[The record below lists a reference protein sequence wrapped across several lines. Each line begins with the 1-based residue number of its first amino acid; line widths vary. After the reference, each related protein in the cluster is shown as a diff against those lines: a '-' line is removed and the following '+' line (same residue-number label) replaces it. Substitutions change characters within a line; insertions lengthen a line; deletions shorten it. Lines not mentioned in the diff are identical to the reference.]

1 MNATSILMFAAALAA
16 TPALGAPLTRDIKV
30 LTHAGAQAALQTA
43 EKAATEM
50 NAPAAIAIVNQDG
63 LLLAFDRMD
72 GVRAGSTDLAIGKA
86 RAAALLERPTSEL
99 EENVAKGRVGLATVG
114 LTALRGGAP
123 LVVDGMVVGAVGV
136 AGKDKDQDAQ
146 IANLTAEHFKARP

>member
-1 MNATSILMFAAALAA
+1 MLMFAAALAA
-16 TPALGAPLTRDIKV
+16 TPALGAPLTRDVKV

-63 LLLAFDRMD
+63 LLLAFDQMD

-99 EENVAKGRVGLATVG
+99 EDNAKGRVGLATVG

-136 AGKDKDQDAQ
+136 AGKNKDQDAQ
-146 IANLTAEHFKARP
+146 IANLTAEQFKALP

>member
-1 MNATSILMFAAALAA
+1 MNAAPLLLIAALIA
-16 TPALGAPLTRDIKV
+16 TPVAAAPLTRDIKV

-43 EKAATEM
+43 EKAATEL
-50 NAPAAIAIVNQDG
+50 NAPSAIAIVNQDG

-72 GVRAGSTDLAIGKA
+72 GVRPGSPDLAIGKA

-99 EENVAKGRVGLATVG
+99 EENVTKGRTGLATVG

-123 LVVDGMVVGAVGV
+123 LIVDGMVVGAVGV
-136 AGKDKDQDAQ
+136 AGSDKDQDAD
-146 IANLTAEHFKARP
+146 IAKLTAERFKALP